1 MALDINFVAADV
13 PDQTG
18 RCFLLTGGNAGVGF
32 QVARVLAARNARV
45 ILACRNEDK
54 AHAAMS
60 RISGEIPEADLSF
73 IPLDQADIESV
84 RRAAELALEEPRL
97 DVLVNNAGVMT
108 SGHETTKQGF
118 EIHFG
123 VNHLGCFAL
132 SSLLL
137 PKLAET
143 PAARIVVTSSG
154 LHRRANADWPVGEPA
169 SGASGLSNY
178 RTSKLANLLF
188 IAELTRRLKVAGDP
202 VTAVSSHPGFAP
214 TGLGSGSL
222 FQRIAMPIAGLFFNS
237 IEMAAW
243 GTLHAATGEVR
254 PGGFYG
260 PKAMGGLRGPSWPC
274 DSSPHAQDPSLAGE
288 LWDLSIKLTGID
300 PGLLAE

>member
-1 MALDINFVAADV
+1 MALDNNFVAADV
-13 PDQTG
+13 PDQTD

-45 ILACRNEDK
+45 IFACRNQDK
-54 AHAAMS
+54 ARAAMS
-60 RISGEIPEADLSF
+60 RISGEIPRADLSF

-84 RRAAELALEEPRL
+84 RRAAELALKEPRI

-143 PAARIVVTSSG
+143 PAARVVVTSSG
-154 LHRRANADWPVGEPA
+154 LHRRATASWPVAGPA
-169 SGASGLSNY
+169 SGIRGFSNY
-178 RTSKLANLLF
+178 GTSKLANLLF
-188 IAELTRRLKVAGDP
+188 ITELTRRLKLAGDP

-214 TGLGSGSL
+214 TALGSGSF
-222 FQRIAMPIAGLFFNS
+222 FQRIGMPIAGMLFNS
-237 IEMAAW
+237 VEMSAW

-274 DSSPHAQDPSLAGE
+274 RPSPQAQDPSLARE

-300 PGLLAE
+300 PGLPAE